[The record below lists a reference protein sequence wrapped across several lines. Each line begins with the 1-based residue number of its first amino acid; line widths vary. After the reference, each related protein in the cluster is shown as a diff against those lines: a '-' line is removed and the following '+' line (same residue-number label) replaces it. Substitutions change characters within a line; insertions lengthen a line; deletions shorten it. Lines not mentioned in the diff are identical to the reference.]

1 MRASEERLQDI
12 IDNTTAVI
20 FVKDLELRYL
30 LVNREFEQ
38 RHRVRLDEIR
48 GQSDF
53 DIHSREVAEAVRAND
68 LQVIEAG
75 EPSQFEELVFPNS
88 KELGFHRFSKLFG
101 CLNLS

>member
-1 MRASEERLQDI
+1 LRASEERLQDI

-75 EPSQFEELVFPNS
+75 EPSQFSLTRKS
-88 KELGFHRFSKLFG
+88 
-101 CLNLS
+101 